1 MNTDLDPLSTAKK
14 VVSVVDIGLGE
25 YPHLLHDFR
34 ANLVDKV

>member
-1 MNTDLDPLSTAKK
+1 MITEFDPFNNTKK
-14 VVSVVDIGLGE
+14 VISVVEIGLGE